1 MIKSSLTNQKTW
13 LSYLHT
19 LKDKCIGQDQP
30 ELTGFDE
37 FFTVNSMA
45 NSFFKHSIPY
55 VYLLDYKRGA
65 YMNMSDNFGG
75 YKAECFLRNGLNHT
89 LEIYHPDHLTLFD
102 RQIFPARLH
111 ILKGIPV
118 HEHRNYIF
126 SYNFCIRNRKGGYEE
141 FLQRNCFLSDNDG
154 DPIFSIGILINV
166 NKHQYENKVVQT
178 VDYIDGSGCSE
189 HLQSLR
195 AVYHLH
201 QEDKLFTKR
210 EKEVIQWM
218 ADGLS
223 SKMIAHKLHI
233 SENTIINHRR
243 NMQEK
248 SNMPNSTAL
257 VSYAIRNGII

>member
-19 LKDKCIGQDQP
+19 LKDKCTAQDQP

-37 FFTVNSMA
+37 FFTMNGMA

-55 VYLLDYKRGA
+55 VYLLDYKKGE
-65 YMNMSDNFGG
+65 YKNMSDNFGG
-75 YKAECFLRNGLNHT
+75 YKAECFLTKGLSHT
-89 LEIYHPDHLTLFD
+89 LEIYHPDHLMLFD
-102 RQIFPARLH
+102 RQIFPERLR
-111 ILKGIPV
+111 ILKNIPPK
-118 HEHRNYIF
+118 EHRNYIF
-126 SYNFCIRNRKGGYEE
+126 SYNLCIKNRKGEYEE

-154 DPIFSIGILINV
+154 DPLFSIGILINI
-166 NKHQYENKVVQT
+166 NQHQYDNKVVQT
-178 VDYIDGSGCSE
+178 VDRVDECGCTESIPA
-189 HLQSLR
+189 LK
-195 AVYHLH
+195 AFYYLH
-201 QEDKLFTKR
+201 NEDKIFTKR

-223 SKMIAHKLHI
+223 SKMIADKLHI

-248 SNMPNSTAL
+248 SNMPNCTAL